1 MLLSIIISFNGI
13 AALLPKLAV
22 KRLTIDTFQYQSL
35 FYLHDKLFVIFSASR
50 IKLQYRSI
58 KTTINHLSQTICT
71 LTMTLLT
78 ATEYLYHK

>member
-35 FYLHDKLFVIFSASR
+35 FYLHDKLFVIFSSSR
-50 IKLQYRSI
+50 IKLQYHSI

-71 LTMTLLT
+71 LIMTLLT
-78 ATEYLYHK
+78 ATE